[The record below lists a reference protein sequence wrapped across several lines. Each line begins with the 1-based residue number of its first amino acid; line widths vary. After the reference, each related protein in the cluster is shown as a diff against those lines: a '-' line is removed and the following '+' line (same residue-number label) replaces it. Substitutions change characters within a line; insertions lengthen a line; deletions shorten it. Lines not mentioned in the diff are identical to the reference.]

1 MKKIILLLAMFVSS
15 LMVGQNEFEK
25 FESKEGVESI
35 IVTQKMFDLMSKVKV
50 DAKDKEAQQYLN
62 LLKKL
67 DNLSAYY
74 TSNSKL
80 GGELNSS
87 VSTYLKNNPLDLV
100 STTSQDGNAIKVYAK
115 SNANQTNVK
124 ELLVVVNGDFKGI
137 KTSVLSVKG
146 DFPISDIAM
155 LVKKLNIPVADVLSK
170 MGAN

>member
-50 DAKDKEAQQYLN
+50 DSKDKEAQQYLN

-67 DNLSAYY
+67 DNLAAYY
-74 TSNSKL
+74 TSNAKL
-80 GGELNSS
+80 GNELN
-87 VSTYLKNNPLDLV
+87 TATTAYLKANPLELI
-100 STTSQDGNAIKVYAK
+100 STSTQDGNAIKIYGK
-115 SNANQTNVK
+115 SDANQANVK

-137 KTSVLSVKG
+137 KASVLSVKG
-146 DFPISDIAM
+146 DFPISDIGM

-170 MGAN
+170 MGK